1 MKHIK
6 TKSLVLSMIV
16 GIIIFACLQYVNA
29 ETQLQHLQSED
40 PFMVG
45 QTIPLVQNCLTSS
58 YSNISRV
65 ILPNGTFSINSQT
78 AMIKNG
84 DDYSYNYSV
93 TPISGWYNVYGVCDE
108 SGIKTNWVYD
118 FYVNP
123 TGREP
128 GSIFNN
134 AVIFILFFLG
144 LTLLIV
150 GTLQGNPWF
159 GFIGSI
165 MFLILGVYT
174 MIYGFDN
181 YTDMYTRSVAIVF
194 LGIGIVTM
202 FSSAY
207 EFIETGGSNNE
218 ED

>member
-1 MKHIK
+1 
-6 TKSLVLSMIV
+6 
-16 GIIIFACLQYVNA
+16 
-29 ETQLQHLQSED
+29 
-40 PFMVG
+40 MVG

-134 AVIFILFFLG
+134 AVILILFFLG